1 MAQRAV
7 FLARGHAGTRDD
19 ISVES
24 SSFRARKKPRSMNKA
39 APLGARRTAQ
49 VNIGASWSWMLLAL
63 LAHTGWGAYPVMAR
77 YLQTVSL
84 IPSMALLSLANLI
97 AITIYTPFVLRHLNI
112 RHLRSRALWALAFI
126 VVLRAITNL
135 LAARY
140 THAIYVQLITL
151 MTPLLVAVLS
161 AGLFRQK
168 LPPYTLPAI
177 GLSLIGALLM
187 MSGDLGA
194 GKLSLVLS
202 ASDWLGIGLAVTST
216 FCLAF
221 YMILVPR
228 TVKDAVPGE
237 SVLLVQLT
245 ALMLATGVISL
256 ILGEDWGRYTT
267 MGASDW
273 VAFLAFM
280 LFVQLGANLGQ
291 IASLRILGAP
301 LVSSTMAWRLVST
314 LIMAALLL
322 GEQLSSIWQGLG
334 AVIVLTT
341 ITAYLWRQRKIA

>member
-1 MAQRAV
+1 M
-7 FLARGHAGTRDD
+7 F
-19 ISVES
+19 IS
-24 SSFRARKKPRSMNKA
+24 
-39 APLGARRTAQ
+39 
-49 VNIGASWSWMLLAL
+49 L
-63 LAHTGWGAYPVMAR
+63 LAHTGWGAYPVLAR

-97 AITIYTPFVLRHLNI
+97 AILVYIPFVIRQINL

-151 MTPLLVAVLS
+151 MTPLLVAILS
-161 AGLFRQK
+161 AGLFREK
-168 LPPYTLPAI
+168 LPPYTLYAI
-177 GLSLIGALLM
+177 GLSLIGALLL

-194 GKLSLVLS
+194 GKLSLVLGL
-202 ASDWLGIGLAVTST
+202 SDWIGIGLALTST

-228 TVKDAVPGE
+228 TMKDAVPGE
-237 SVLLVQLT
+237 TVLLVQLT
-245 ALMLATGVISL
+245 SLLLVAATISLATGEEWGHYTQ
-256 ILGEDWGRYTT
+256 LGLRDW
-267 MGASDW
+267 A
-273 VAFLAFM
+273 VFLAFA

-291 IASLRILGAP
+291 IASLRKLGAP

-314 LIMAALLL
+314 LTFAALLL
-322 GEQLSSIWQGLG
+322 GEHLSSVWQVIG
-334 AVIVLTT
+334 AVIVLAT
-341 ITAYLWRQRKIA
+341 ITGYLWQQRRV